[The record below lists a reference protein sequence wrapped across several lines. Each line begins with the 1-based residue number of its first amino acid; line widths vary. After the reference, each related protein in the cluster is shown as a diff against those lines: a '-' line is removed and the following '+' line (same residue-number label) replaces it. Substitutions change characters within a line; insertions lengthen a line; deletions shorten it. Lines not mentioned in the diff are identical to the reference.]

1 VYDKYNLAK
10 DDFVKNV
17 AIEELQ
23 LYSDIISFH
32 VPYNEETH
40 HYCDAS
46 FVNSCAKKPI
56 IINTSRG
63 AILNTL
69 EIIAAL
75 ENEQLAGCCVDVFE
89 DEPVTKNKIH
99 NFEVYQ
105 KLLSRKNV
113 IATPHIAGWT
123 IESKYKLT
131 RILMDKIEL
140 MLKGI
145 IPNN

>member
-1 VYDKYNLAK
+1 MCRITKKHTIIAMLP
-10 DDFVKNV
+10 
-17 AIEELQ
+17 
-23 LYSDIISFH
+23 LYII
-32 VPYNEETH
+32 VRKE
-40 HYCDAS
+40 
-46 FVNSCAKKPI
+46 PI

-75 ENEQLAGCCVDVFE
+75 ENEQVTGCCVDVFE

-99 NFEVYQ
+99 NSEVYQ

-123 IESKYKLT
+123 VESKYKLT
-131 RILMDKIEL
+131 RILMDKIERL
-140 MLKGI
+140 L
-145 IPNN
+145 NSLNATD